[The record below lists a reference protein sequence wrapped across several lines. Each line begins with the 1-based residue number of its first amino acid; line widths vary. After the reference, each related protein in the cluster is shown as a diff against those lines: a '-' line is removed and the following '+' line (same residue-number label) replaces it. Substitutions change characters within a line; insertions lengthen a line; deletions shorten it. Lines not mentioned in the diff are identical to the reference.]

1 MMNRVTDAFYCSQ
14 GSGICLV
21 ALLSAVQQFLFEDC
35 FVLADNEDFSAAVAR
50 LVLGVVKDFWE
61 DMKEL
66 IRAGVE
72 WG

>member
-1 MMNRVTDAFYCSQ
+1 MNRVTGAFDCSQ
-14 GSGICLV
+14 SSALICLV
-21 ALLSAVQQFLFEDC
+21 AFLSAVQQCLFEDC

-50 LVLGVVKDFWE
+50 LVLGAVKDFWE

-66 IRAGVE
+66 SRAGVE